1 VAHRGVVAILSRFED
16 LTDPRIERCKQHLLL
31 DMVTISLCA
40 AICGADSWVDMEKFG
55 LAKQL
60 WFERFLQLPNG
71 IPSHD
76 TLGRVFARLD
86 TGEFLTCLQNWLRSL
101 HLSLKEQG
109 IAIDGKTLRGS
120 FDAASGK
127 SALHVVS
134 AWASGLRLSITPS
147 GSTCRVW

>member
-1 VAHRGVVAILSRFED
+1 
-16 LTDPRIERCKQHLLL
+16 
-31 DMVTISLCA
+31 
-40 AICGADSWVDMEKFG
+40 MEKFG
-55 LAKQL
+55 LAKWD
-60 WFERFLQLPNG
+60 WFARFLELPHG

-76 TLGRVFARLD
+76 TFGRVFARLD
-86 TGEFLTCLQNWLRSL
+86 TSEFLTCLHNWLRSL

-134 AWASGLRLSITPS
+134 AWACG
-147 GSTCRVW
+147 CR